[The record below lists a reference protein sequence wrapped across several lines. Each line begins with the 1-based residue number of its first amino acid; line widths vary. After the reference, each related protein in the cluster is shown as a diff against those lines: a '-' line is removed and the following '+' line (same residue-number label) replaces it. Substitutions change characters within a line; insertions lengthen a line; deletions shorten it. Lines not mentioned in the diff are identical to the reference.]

1 MLVLHR
7 AERSTTLASA
17 LGDVLAT
24 PLPDPFARE
33 VVAVPAKGVER
44 WLTQRLSTAL
54 GARPGVGDGVAANID
69 FPSPARLVD
78 ECLAAA
84 TGVTADDDPWHPS
97 RVLWALLGVVDDCL
111 DEPWC
116 AVLAKH
122 LGHDRPGSDPDDHR
136 PGRRWATASHLTELF
151 RSYAAQRP
159 AMLVDW
165 AAGRDADGAGGLL
178 DDDLLWQAELWRRLR
193 VRIGGP
199 APAERLDSACA
210 RLREEPNLVEL
221 PGRLSLFGP
230 TRLATDQIAVL
241 AALAVN
247 RDVHLW
253 LPHPSPALWSSL
265 STEGGVLAR
274 ADDHT
279 ALSVAHPL
287 LSSLARDVRELE
299 SRLTCLDVD
308 DLHHAGPPPP
318 GSLLGRLQTDVRDD
332 RAPALAEC
340 TADASV
346 QVHACHG
353 PARQVEVLREC
364 LLHLFEDDPTLEP
377 RDVLVM
383 CPDVESYAPLI
394 RAAFGQ
400 DVLGHPGHRLRVRL
414 ADRALHQTNPVLAV
428 VSSLLELADARVTAS
443 QILDLSAA
451 APVRRRFRFGDDD
464 LERIREWASATGA
477 RWGIGP
483 RQRAAFGLGDFPQN
497 TFTTALDR
505 ILLGA
510 AADESEGE
518 WLALALPLDD
528 VDSNDI
534 DLTGR
539 LAEFV
544 DRLDVALRGLAG
556 PQSVA
561 GWSSAL
567 TRALDLLVDV
577 GAADTWQL
585 AQARREL
592 GAATEYGGDAVLR
605 LSDVRAMLAT
615 RLAGR
620 PTRANFRTGELTVCT
635 MVPMRS
641 VPHRVVVLVGL
652 DDEVFPR
659 GVSVDGDDVLA
670 RNPLLGERDPRSED
684 RQLLLD
690 AVMSAGEKLLLF
702 YTGADPVTGM
712 SRPPAIPLSELL
724 DAVAATVGTDALTGI
739 VTRHPLQPFDARN
752 FRPEHPFSFD
762 RAALAGARA
771 AQHPPEPE
779 PAFLPAPLVPPTLGD
794 VDLTEL
800 VAFLVHPT
808 QAFLRQRLG
817 VRVPD
822 EEEDLADALDVA
834 PDPLARWDLG
844 QRMLVARLSGTEPA
858 DFRAAE
864 WRRGTLP
871 PYKLGESLLGDIERA
886 VESLVAVSGSVH
898 VGRAETVDVD
908 VDLGNGRRLTG
919 TVGGVHGSVI
929 ASTTYSRL
937 GPKHRLT
944 AWAQLLA
951 VAASDHDGDTEW
963 TAVTTGRGSYSRPAW
978 RSTLTAPENALE
990 ELVRLVELRDA
1001 GLHAP
1006 LPIATGASAAYAE
1019 RRRGGS
1025 SMEDAIEAA
1034 RKEWSSDFGDARDRH
1049 ITYVYGASPGID
1061 VLGDAVTIENYAR
1074 QLWAPLLA
1082 AETVAQP

>member
-1 MLVLHR
+1 MFVLHR
-7 AERSTTLASA
+7 AERSTTLAAA

-24 PLPDPFARE
+24 PLADPFARE
-33 VVAVPAKGVER
+33 VIAVPAKGVER
-44 WLTQRLSTAL
+44 WLTQRLSAVL
-54 GARPGVGDGVAANID
+54 GARADNGDGVAANID
-69 FPSPARLVD
+69 FPSPTRLVD
-78 ECLAAA
+78 DALAAA
-84 TGVTADDDPWHPS
+84 TGLSAEDDPWNPA
-97 RVLWALLGVVDDCL
+97 RLLWVLLDVVDGCL
-111 DEPWC
+111 GEPWC
-116 AVLAKH
+116 AVLSKH
-122 LGHDRPGSDPDDHR
+122 LGSGLSAQDRNDHR
-136 PGRRWATASHLTELF
+136 PGRRYATASHLVELF

-159 AMLVDW
+159 AMLVGW
-165 AAGRDADGAGGLL
+165 AGGHDIDGTGGPL
-178 DDDLLWQAELWRRLR
+178 DEDLVWQAELWRRLR
-193 VRIGGP
+193 TRVGAP
-199 APAERLDSACA
+199 SPAERLDSACS
-210 RLREEPNLVEL
+210 RLRDEPGLVDL
-221 PGRLSLFGP
+221 PQRLSLFGP

-241 AALAVN
+241 SALAAQ

-253 LPHPSPALWSSL
+253 LPHPSPAMWATL
-265 STEGGVLAR
+265 TTTQEVTAR
-274 ADDHT
+274 ADDQS
-279 ALSVAHPL
+279 ALAVRHPL

-299 SRLTCLDVD
+299 ARLVRLDLD
-308 DLHHAGPPPP
+308 DVHHDAPPSPQT
-318 GSLLGRLQTDVRDD
+318 LLGRLQTDIRDD
-332 RAPALAEC
+332 RTPVHAGMDP
-340 TADASV
+340 DDSV

-364 LLHLFEDDPTLEP
+364 LLHLFQDDPTLEP
-377 RDVLVM
+377 RDVVVM

-428 VSSLLELADARVTAS
+428 VATLLGLADSRVTAS
-443 QILDLSAA
+443 QVLDLAA
-451 APVRRRFRFGDDD
+451 AVPVRKKFRFDDDD
-464 LERIREWASATGA
+464 LERIREWATTTGA

-483 RQRAAFGLGDFPQN
+483 RQRTAYGLGDFPQN

-510 AADESEGE
+510 AADESDSE

-544 DRLDVALRGLAG
+544 DRLDVALRGLGG

-561 GWSSAL
+561 EWSRAL
-567 TRALDLLVDV
+567 ARALDLLVEV
-577 GAADTWQL
+577 GAADAWQS

-592 GAATEYGGDAVLR
+592 GAAMEHGGEMVLR
-605 LSDVRAMLAT
+605 LSDVRAMLAG

-641 VPHRVVVLVGL
+641 VPHRVVVLLGL

-659 GVSVDGDDVLA
+659 SAGVDGDNALA
-670 RNPLLGERDPRSED
+670 RNPVLGERDPRSED

-712 SRPPAIPLSELL
+712 VRPPAIPLSELL
-724 DAVAATVGTDALTGI
+724 DTVAVTLGGDALSQ
-739 VTRHPLQPFDARN
+739 VMTRHPLQPFDARN
-752 FRPEHPFSFD
+752 FEPEHPFSFD
-762 RAALAGARA
+762 RVALAGARA
-771 AQHPPEPE
+771 ARSPSVPN
-779 PAFLPAPLVPPTLGD
+779 PAFLPDPLPAPPPED
-794 VDLTEL
+794 VDLADL
-800 VAFLVHPT
+800 IAFLVHPT

-817 VRVPD
+817 LRIPEVA
-822 EEEDLADALDVA
+822 EDIADALDIA

-844 QRMLVARLSGTEPA
+844 QRMLVARLAGTEPA

-871 PYKLGESLLGDIERA
+871 PFKLGESVLGAIEHG
-886 VESLVAVSGSVH
+886 VEALVAVSAPVH
-898 VGRAETVDVD
+898 VGRAQTVDVD
-908 VDLGNGRRLTG
+908 VDLGSGRRLTG

-929 ASTTYSRL
+929 ANTTYSRL
-937 GPKHRLT
+937 GPKHRLA

-951 VAASDHDGDTEW
+951 VAASGKGGAW
-963 TAVTTGRGSYSRPAW
+963 SAVTTGRGAYSRPAW
-978 RSTLTAPENALE
+978 RSTLTAPPDALE
-990 ELVRLVELRDA
+990 QLNRLVELRDL

-1019 RRRGGS
+1019 RRYGGS
-1025 SMEDAIEAA
+1025 SVEDAIEAA
-1034 RKEWSSDFGDARDRH
+1034 RREWSSDFGDAKDRH
-1049 ITYVYGASPGID
+1049 IIYVHGPSPSINA
-1061 VLGDAVTIENYAR
+1061 LGDSVVFDDYAR
-1074 QLWAPLLA
+1074 RLWAPLLA
-1082 AETVAQP
+1082 AETLAQP